1 MTAPQ
6 RRLTWIQALCWPAL
20 LLALAG
26 SVSNLA
32 WSFASVQDGNLALG
46 YIQAGAVDLGL
57 IALAVGIAARR
68 KQQNPTRWLWLG
80 LAFFG
85 GVSVFGNLVHG
96 YTHAQE
102 IAAPAWLSV
111 ARPVVL
117 AAVLPA
123 LVLILSEV
131 VGFDLRGVTG
141 TVTKPRAIV
150 ENETGIETTQF
161 ANAQRN
167 QNAIAAHTGTG
178 NGHKQYDCPLCGRTC
193 ESQPQYAAHLRQCR
207 QRQAVAAA
215 QEAQP

>member
-1 MTAPQ
+1 MTAP
-6 RRLTWIQALCWPAL
+6 RHRLTWIQALCWPAL
-20 LLALAG
+20 VLALAG

-32 WSFASVQDGNLALG
+32 WAFASVQDGNLILG

-68 KQQNPTRWLWLG
+68 KAQSPTRWLWAG

-85 GVSVFGNLVHG
+85 SVSVFGNLAHG
-96 YTHAQE
+96 YAHAQE
-102 IAAPAWLSV
+102 IAAPSWLSI

-141 TVTKPRAIV
+141 IVTKPRAIA
-150 ENETGIETTQF
+150 ENPIGIATPQPTPQLVPQS
-161 ANAQRN
+161 AAPRN
-167 QNAIAAHTGTG
+167 GSTHRCAFCGAAYER
-178 NGHKQYDCPLCGRTC
+178 QQSL
-193 ESQPQYAAHLRQCR
+193 AAHLRHCP
-207 QRQAVAAA
+207 QRPAPVPAE
-215 QEAQP
+215 EAP

>member
-1 MTAPQ
+1 MST
-6 RRLTWIQALCWPAL
+6 RRPTWIAALCWPAL

-32 WSFASVQDGNLALG
+32 WSFASVQAGNLVLG

-68 KQQNPTRWLWLG
+68 KAGRPTGWLWG
-80 LAFFG
+80 GIGFFG
-85 GVSVFGNLVHG
+85 LISTYGNLLHG
-96 YTHAQE
+96 YAHAQAV
-102 IAAPAWLSV
+102 AAPLALAV

-131 VGFDLRGVTG
+131 VGHDLRNVGA
-141 TVTKPRAIV
+141 PP
-150 ENETGIETTQF
+150 
-161 ANAQRN
+161 
-167 QNAIAAHTGTG
+167 AAKSPQPAPAREDAPARPELHAAPG
-178 NGHKQYDCPLCGRTC
+178 NGHKRYDCPLCGRTC

-207 QRQAVAAA
+207 TRTAVSAGK
-215 QEAQP
+215 ETP